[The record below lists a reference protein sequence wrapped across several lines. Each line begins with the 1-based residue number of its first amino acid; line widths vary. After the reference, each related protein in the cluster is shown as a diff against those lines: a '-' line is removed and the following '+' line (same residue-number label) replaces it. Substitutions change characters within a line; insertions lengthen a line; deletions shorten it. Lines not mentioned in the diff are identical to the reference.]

1 MRSVSKMIRAK
12 KILDLDKKITDGTV
26 VIASDIH
33 IPFQD
38 KAAVKAFLSYVKEKQ
53 PEVIVL
59 NGDVLDMFM
68 LSRFTKGE
76 GRNPLEEIKM
86 CQALLATL
94 RSTCPNSEIFYVI
107 GNHECFDKRTEILAP
122 GYGWVNI
129 KDAVEGKIKFV
140 TSYNMETGK
149 LETSEV
155 TNYHQSYCSEL
166 ISIETCNT
174 KQIVTP
180 NHEVLINGK
189 EKIPAYLL
197 TNEDLNKKILP
208 CAKCAEESNNAPTYT
223 PDEIR
228 LITWICTDGCIVF
241 SKPRIQFK
249 LSYPEKIQALK
260 ELLDRMNIPYTLKA
274 ATMSGGN
281 KLQPYLIRV
290 YGENARNIIKKFF
303 NDGLKQFPYDFADL
317 SEDNLK
323 ILLETI
329 IQTDGAQKEN
339 RIYFY
344 SSNKHNIDIVQ
355 EACVKNNLS
364 CRVNEGRSG
373 FNPFK
378 KTFKAMITSNYSWVK
393 NQNKIDVVPY
403 NDFTYCLTTKL
414 GTLVTRIDGKVA
426 ITGNCRLEKYVLNKA
441 PELASLIEDVFS
453 IIKVEDYNVRGC
465 ASLTIN
471 DNFVMKHGT
480 YIGNKSGLSAIK
492 EMENAYMSGA
502 TGHVHRLS
510 TYRARKAGRKFV
522 WIETGCLCDL
532 NPEYCVNPNWCQ
544 GFAVVEFKDGKLYKA
559 DCLEIEKGKI
569 L

>member
-1 MRSVSKMIRAK
+1 MRSASKMIRAK

-38 KAAVKAFLSYVKEKQ
+38 KAAVKAFLSYVKGKQ
-53 PEVIVL
+53 PEIIVL

-107 GNHECFDKRTEILAP
+107 GNHET
-122 GYGWVNI
+122 
-129 KDAVEGKIKFV
+129 
-140 TSYNMETGK
+140 
-149 LETSEV
+149 
-155 TNYHQSYCSEL
+155 
-166 ISIETCNT
+166 
-174 KQIVTP
+174 
-180 NHEVLINGK
+180 
-189 EKIPAYLL
+189 
-197 TNEDLNKKILP
+197 
-208 CAKCAEESNNAPTYT
+208 
-223 PDEIR
+223 
-228 LITWICTDGCIVF
+228 
-241 SKPRIQFK
+241 
-249 LSYPEKIQALK
+249 
-260 ELLDRMNIPYTLKA
+260 
-274 ATMSGGN
+274 
-281 KLQPYLIRV
+281 
-290 YGENARNIIKKFF
+290 
-303 NDGLKQFPYDFADL
+303 
-317 SEDNLK
+317 
-323 ILLETI
+323 
-329 IQTDGAQKEN
+329 
-339 RIYFY
+339 
-344 SSNKHNIDIVQ
+344 
-355 EACVKNNLS
+355 
-364 CRVNEGRSG
+364 
-373 FNPFK
+373 
-378 KTFKAMITSNYSWVK
+378 
-393 NQNKIDVVPY
+393 
-403 NDFTYCLTTKL
+403 
-414 GTLVTRIDGKVA
+414 
-426 ITGNCRLEKYVLNKA
+426 RLEKYVLNKA